1 MCSNFL
7 IIGRE
12 NLTIALVNPVALKT
26 LIICKYFTGKICA
39 ALFPQMISSDVTNG
53 KS

>member
-7 IIGRE
+7 MICRE

-26 LIICKYFTGKICA
+26 LIICKYFTGKCV
-39 ALFPQMISSDVTNG
+39 LLYFH
-53 KS
+53 K

>member
-7 IIGRE
+7 IICRE

-26 LIICKYFTGKICA
+26 LICKYFTGKMCA

-53 KS
+53 KG